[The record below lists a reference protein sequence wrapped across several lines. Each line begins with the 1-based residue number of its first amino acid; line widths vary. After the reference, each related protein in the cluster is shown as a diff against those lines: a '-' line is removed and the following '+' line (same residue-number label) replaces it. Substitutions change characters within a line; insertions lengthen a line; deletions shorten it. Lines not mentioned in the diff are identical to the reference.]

1 MKKKKLII
9 VTLLLFVVLTGVF
22 IFTSNSPGPGDLP
35 ENSAIKEEIEST
47 LGGVKIDEIV
57 DRQQVGDDHAF
68 FPFITDDGQRGMSVW
83 KVENRKWTIGAS
95 DNGGEPSLWKIDP
108 QDPETFY
115 IIYHLDPDDDVDKI
129 DFYMK
134 RERNY
139 HVTGEHQ
146 SYVPQ
151 IMAKEEVDVSGGY
164 GAQPAP
170 KIWKELQNQ
179 LNTLAQPDNNGAN
192 GLFSSSHPNPHLQ
205 MLYVPYDDEGEFSRL
220 EQTLGNQSFTNG
232 EQMDL
237 IIWMDPLE
245 LEEEQIQ

>member
-9 VTLLLFVVLTGVF
+9 GTLLLVVVLTAVI
-22 IFTSNSPGPGDLP
+22 IFTFNSPGPGDLP
-35 ENSAIKEEIEST
+35 ENSAIKEEIESS
-47 LGGVKIDEIV
+47 LDGVRIEEIV

-68 FPFITDDGQRGMSVW
+68 FPFLTDDGHRGMSVW
-83 KVENRKWTIGAS
+83 KVENGKWTIGAS

-108 QDPETFY
+108 EDPDTFY
-115 IIYHLDPDDDVDKI
+115 IIYHLHPDDDVDKI

-151 IMAKEEVDVSGGY
+151 IMAKEEVEVSRDY
-164 GAQPAP
+164 GVQPVP
-170 KIWKELQNQ
+170 EIWRKLYNQ
-179 LNTLAQPDNNGAN
+179 LGA
-192 GLFSSSHPNPHLQ
+192 LTPTFSISNPNQ
-205 MLYVPYDDEGEFSRL
+205 QIQTSYVSYDDEGEHTRL
-220 EQTLGNQSFTNG
+220 EQTLGNQSFSNG
-232 EQMDL
+232 EQTDF

-245 LEEEQIQ
+245 LEEEQVH